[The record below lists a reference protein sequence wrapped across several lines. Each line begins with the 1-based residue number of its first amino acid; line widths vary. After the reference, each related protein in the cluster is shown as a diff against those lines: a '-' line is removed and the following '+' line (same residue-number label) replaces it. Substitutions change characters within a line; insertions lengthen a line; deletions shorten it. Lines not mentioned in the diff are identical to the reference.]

1 MTDALCIGFAP
12 GFGMFSNAV
21 TLALKCAVSASWHGH
36 VIVHRPAYSVCCRLM
51 LFAFFRRW
59 LSRRTPPAEAAKPG
73 AAQAQFEK
81 LNRLAP
87 LKPPPAV
94 ILASEHA
101 LAAATV
107 MGTVSAVTTFVRREP
122 ILNRHEQ
129 IAGYTFSLSERLQLR
144 LAGEKDLLHKVYDD
158 ALLRNLSTLGVHS
171 LLGHRLAFIRL
182 SPVSIDNPLIDQL
195 PAENTVLTLTPARQ
209 MLDAPALSAQLQI
222 HAERGLQHGW
232 LLSRN
237 QLAAHPPLL
246 ELAAQG
252 DFVHFQ
258 TSDFDGLEIKDL
270 MRKLATLRP
279 STQPPLRSIAHAL
292 NSFDEFNLCYR
303 GGFDYFLG
311 DFVSSRENWH
321 PPKSEINRLQII
333 KLLNLLRGDE
343 DLQVIADQL
352 KLDPV
357 ISFKLLRY
365 LNAPVMGLQTP
376 VATLDKALL
385 ILGRDRFYRWLSLL
399 LFDIRNPGHRERLL
413 CEQALA
419 RAFFLEA
426 LSGQGKLPASAD
438 EFFILG
444 LFSMLDLL
452 LGQPLDAILA
462 QTRLPSRVQEALLG
476 QAGIYR
482 QALELAMAIEGQRTD
497 ALDQQAQAC
506 GLEPLQITRHSLGA
520 LTQAHQLLSLNHG

>member
-1 MTDALCIGFAP
+1 M
-12 GFGMFSNAV
+12 S
-21 TLALKCAVSASWHGH
+21 
-36 VIVHRPAYSVCCRLM
+36 
-51 LFAFFRRW
+51 FAFFRRW
-59 LSRRTPPAEAAKPG
+59 LGKKTPASPAPEPEAT
-73 AAQAQFEK
+73 QAQFER
-81 LNRLAP
+81 LNQLAP

-94 ILASEHA
+94 MLTPEPAA
-101 LAAATV
+101 TVAAAAAT
-107 MGTVSAVTTFVRREP
+107 TTETSAAATFVRREP

-129 IAGYTFSLSERLQLR
+129 ISGYVFSLSERLQLR

-158 ALLRNLSTLGVHS
+158 ALLRNLSALGVHS

-182 SPVSIDNPLIDQL
+182 SPASIDNPLIDQL

-209 MLDAPALSAQLQI
+209 MLDAPALSAQLQT
-222 HAERGLQHGW
+222 HASRGLQHGW
-232 LLSRN
+232 LLCKKR
-237 QLAAHPPLL
+237 LAAHPPLL

-252 DFVHFQ
+252 DYVHLQ
-258 TSDFDGLEIKDL
+258 TADFDGLEIKDL
-270 MRKLATLRP
+270 MRKLNALRP
-279 STQPPLRSIAHAL
+279 GTQPPLRFIAHAL

-303 GGFDYFLG
+303 SGFDYFLG

-333 KLLNLLRGDE
+333 KLLNLLRSDE
-343 DLQVIADQL
+343 DLQTIAEQL
-352 KLDPV
+352 KIDPV

-413 CEQALA
+413 CEQALT

-426 LSGQGKLPASAD
+426 LSGQGHLPASAD

-452 LGQPLDAILA
+452 LGQPLDSILA
-462 QTRLPSRVQEALLG
+462 QTRLPARIQDALLG
-476 QAGIYR
+476 QVGIY
-482 QALELAMAIEGQRTD
+482 QKALALAIAIEEQRTED
-497 ALDQQAQAC
+497 LDQLARTC
-506 GLEPLQITRHSLGA
+506 GLDSLLITRYSLAA
-520 LTQAHQLLSLNHG
+520 LTQAHQLLSLNADG